1 MTLYY
6 LKEADGD
13 AMDFGPT
20 IVFAGEHMPPTT
32 NNLRQPGRG
41 RGGKARI
48 VSTDSYRTWSALVSS
63 KLNEQA
69 NLGVIKRVGDGQKYR
84 ARFAL
89 GLWGRFSTSADM
101 MNREK
106 AAIDVMVKAAILP
119 DDSVRLFRHSEFFVI
134 EQKDNP
140 FGEPFFM
147 VTYRR
152 TVFDAG
158 DTHAAVL
165 KNRRDFGQCVTM
177 MENGR

>member
-20 IVFAGEHMPPTT
+20 IIFAGEHMPPTT

-69 NLGVIKRVGDGQKYR
+69 NLGVIKRVEDGQKYR

-119 DDSVRLFRHSEFFVI
+119 DDSVKLFRHSEFFVI

-152 TVFDAG
+152 TVFDLG
-158 DTHAAVL
+158 DVHGMTLSNRLRFGGSVL
-165 KNRRDFGQCVTM
+165 M
-177 MENGR
+177 MVNER

>member
-1 MTLYY
+1 MSLYY

-41 RGGKARI
+41 KGGKARI
-48 VSTDSYRTWSALVSS
+48 VSTDSYRTWSTLVSS

-69 NLGVIKRVGDGQKYR
+69 NLGVIRRIEPGMKYR

-119 DDSVRLFRHSEFFVI
+119 DDSVKLFRHSEFFVI
-134 EQKDNP
+134 EEKDNP

-152 TVFDAG
+152 TVYDSG
-158 DTHAAVL
+158 DVHGMTLGNRL
-165 KNRRDFGQCVTM
+165 KFGQSVKM
-177 MENGR
+177 IESGR